1 MTSSRSLLT
10 KTLAEALRT
19 LAAGPTWTITMVDD
33 YYTSALK
40 LKKLGLVEFKPRFIK
55 RGKYRGQPNGFDVV
69 VTAAG
74 TRALKKVV
82 P

>member
-1 MTSSRSLLT
+1 MIT

-33 YYTSALK
+33 YYASALK
-40 LKKLGLVEFKPRFIK
+40 LKKLGFVEFKPRYVK
-55 RGKYRGQPNGFDVV
+55 RGKYHGQPNGFDVI

-74 TRALKKVV
+74 IEQLRGTK

>member
-1 MTSSRSLLT
+1 MKALT

-19 LAAGPTWTITMVDD
+19 LSAGPTWTITMVDN
-33 YYTSALK
+33 YYASALK

-55 RGKYRGQPNGFDVV
+55 RGKFRGQPNGYDVV

-74 TRALKKVV
+74 RRALEEVS
-82 P
+82 

>member
-1 MTSSRSLLT
+1 MT

-19 LAAGPTWTITMVDD
+19 PAAGPTWTITMAND
-33 YYTSALK
+33 YYASALK
-40 LKKLGLVEFKPRFIK
+40 LKKLGLVAFKPRVVK

-74 TRALKKVV
+74 QLALEKV